1 MRWWQI
7 KKRNA
12 DMEREIHSDLEL
24 EEEEQRENGASPE
37 EAHYAARRAFG
48 NATLIKERTH
58 EAWGWTPLERFWQD
72 VRYAFRQVRRSSGFA
87 VTVVLTLA
95 LGVGSV
101 TAVFSV
107 VNAVLLHPYAFRDPG
122 QIVVWRE
129 SIRELEHVAPLLPDN
144 YRHYLNLKTHANTV
158 EDAAIVQNPVF
169 SVSTGVDH
177 PQMTEGLAVSPNFFS
192 VLGVTPWMGRAFAPE
207 EGQTG
212 RDREIILTWGAWQH
226 YFQGNPSVLGMTLR
240 IGDEPETVVGV
251 LPKSFRFPVISMM
264 PGEAT
269 HGSTERYEIFKPLV
283 PTPHELA
290 ANDAEFNYLVVAR
303 LKAGVSVRQAQSEL
317 DGIEKATAA
326 ADHLAIHL
334 GVIVEPFSQEIT
346 GDVSKPL
353 WLLLAAVT
361 GVLGIACVNLANL
374 QIARGVARDH
384 ETALRAALGAG
395 RSRLLHGVLV
405 ENLLLG
411 LGGGLGGIAVAFLGE
426 RLLTSIAANLPRL
439 NEVRISA
446 PMLALSLGLSL
457 LTSLGFG
464 ILSALRSLRVMPQR
478 ALQTSS
484 MQLSGS
490 KQTVRSRKL
499 LVAVEVACSVTL
511 LIVTGLIT
519 RSFSHL
525 LTQDRQF
532 NSQQVVMSK
541 ADLSNPRYSSG
552 ERTPDNPGTDPG
564 SLARDSMI
572 DRTLDQLRTLPGVHS
587 AAITSV
593 MPLTG
598 DTSVDGLVRPDHP
611 VPQGQVPMANR
622 RVISPGYFDTME
634 IPLLAGRDFS
644 EKDRENPR
652 VVILSDKAAKA
663 AFAGEN
669 PLGRSLR
676 HWGRNYTVVGIASDA
691 RINDLKRDAPIF
703 YLPYWDFPPESP
715 VFMVRSSQT
724 IQTLGPEMRQ
734 IIWGVDP
741 NISIPT
747 VVSLETQ
754 VNESVATERF
764 QTVILSSFGIAA
776 LLLAVLGIYGVLA
789 YSVSQRTPEF
799 GIRIAL
805 GSNRAGLVRL
815 VVMDASYPVVAG
827 IVLGLLGAAAA
838 ARWVRSMLYE
848 TSALDPWAVGLSLT
862 VLLIAALLASL
873 LPVRKAASIDPI
885 QALRSE

>member
-1 MRWWQI
+1 MACHR
-7 KKRNA
+7 KR
-12 DMEREIHSDLEL
+12 RVTPP
-24 EEEEQRENGASPE
+24 G
-37 EAHYAARRAFG
+37 AFG
-48 NATLIKERTH
+48 NTTLIKEQTH
-58 EAWGWTPLERFWQD
+58 EAWGWAPFERFWQD
-72 VRYAFRQVRRSSGFA
+72 VRYAFRKVRRSSGFA

-158 EDAAIVQNPVF
+158 EDAAIIQNPVF
-169 SVSTGVDH
+169 SVSTGTDH
-177 PQMTEGLAVSPNFFS
+177 PQMTEGLAISPNFFS
-192 VLGVTPWMGRAFAPE
+192 VLGVTPLMGRAFAPE
-207 EGQTG
+207 EAQTG
-212 RDREIILTWGAWQH
+212 RDREIILTWGAWQR
-226 YFQGNPSVLGMTLR
+226 YFQGNPSALGMTLR

-251 LPKSFRFPVISMM
+251 LPRSFRFPVISMM

-283 PTPHELA
+283 PMPHEVA

-326 ADHLAIHL
+326 ADRLAIHL

-395 RSRLLHGVLV
+395 RSRLLQGVLV

-426 RLLTSIAANLPRL
+426 RLLTSIAASLPRL

-446 PMLALSLGLSL
+446 SMLALSLGLSL
-457 LTSLGFG
+457 LTSVGFS
-464 ILSALRSLRVMPQR
+464 ILSALRSLHVVPQR

-484 MQLSGS
+484 TQLSGS
-490 KQTVRSRKL
+490 KQTTRSRKL

-525 LTQDRQF
+525 LSQDRQF

-541 ADLSNPRYSSG
+541 ADLSNPKYSSG
-552 ERTPDNPGTDPG
+552 EEMPDNPGADRG

-572 DRTLDQLRTLPGVHS
+572 DRTLDQLGVLPGVRS

-634 IPLLAGRDFS
+634 IPLLAGRDFN

-652 VVILSDKAAKA
+652 VVILSEKAAKA
-663 AFAGEN
+663 TFPGEN
-669 PLGRSLR
+669 PLGRSLGPR
-676 HWGRNYTVVGIASDA
+676 GRSYTVVGIASDA

-703 YLPYWDFPPESP
+703 YLPYWDSPPESP

-724 IQTLGPEMRQ
+724 ILTLGPAMRQ
-734 IIWGVDP
+734 IIWGIDP
-741 NISIPT
+741 NVSIPR
-747 VVSLETQ
+747 VVSLDAQ
-754 VNESVATERF
+754 VNESVARNDF
-764 QTVILSSFGIAA
+764 
-776 LLLAVLGIYGVLA
+776 
-789 YSVSQRTPEF
+789 RP
-799 GIRIAL
+799 
-805 GSNRAGLVRL
+805 
-815 VVMDASYPVVAG
+815 
-827 IVLGLLGAAAA
+827 
-838 ARWVRSMLYE
+838 
-848 TSALDPWAVGLSLT
+848 
-862 VLLIAALLASL
+862 
-873 LPVRKAASIDPI
+873 
-885 QALRSE
+885 